1 MSNNST
7 VFLKVLFFLY
17 LIRNYLLSY
26 IIIRWTWTLENLF
39 YHKPQ
44 LVIKMFLTL
53 KIGCSVHEFK
63 LLLNLLDICA
73 SYSCL
78 VTTEQDVQ

>member
-1 MSNNST
+1 MRNNST
-7 VFLKVLFFLY
+7 VVLKVLFFFY
-17 LIRNYLLSY
+17 LIWNYLLSY
-26 IIIRWTWTLENLF
+26 IIIQWTWTLEKKIN
-39 YHKPQ
+39 HKPQ
-44 LVIKMFLTL
+44 FVIKMFLTL
-53 KIGCSVHEFK
+53 KICCSVHEFK

>member
-1 MSNNST
+1 MIYHYSMD
-7 VFLKVLFFLY
+7 LDIRIFF
-17 LIRNYLLSY
+17 
-26 IIIRWTWTLENLF
+26 F

-44 LVIKMFLTL
+44 LVIKIFLTL
-53 KIGCSVHEFK
+53 KIGCSVHEFI

-73 SYSCL
+73 SYFCL

>member
-1 MSNNST
+1 MD
-7 VFLKVLFFLY
+7 LD
-17 LIRNYLLSY
+17 
-26 IIIRWTWTLENLF
+26 IIIFF

-73 SYSCL
+73 SYSFL

>member
-1 MSNNST
+1 ME
-7 VFLKVLFFLY
+7 LE
-17 LIRNYLLSY
+17 
-26 IIIRWTWTLENLF
+26 LENLF

-44 LVIKMFLTL
+44 LVIQMFLTL
-53 KIGCSVHEFK
+53 KIGCSVYEFK

-73 SYSCL
+73 SYSCFR

>member
-1 MSNNST
+1 ME
-7 VFLKVLFFLY
+7 LE
-17 LIRNYLLSY
+17 
-26 IIIRWTWTLENLF
+26 LENLF

-44 LVIKMFLTL
+44 LVIKMSLTL
-53 KIGCSVHEFK
+53 NIGCSVHEFK
-63 LLLNLLDICA
+63 LLLSLLDICA

>member
-1 MSNNST
+1 MANEAGRA
-7 VFLKVLFFLY
+7 LLD
-17 LIRNYLLSY
+17 IRKKNV
-26 IIIRWTWTLENLF
+26 N
-39 YHKPQ
+39 HKPQ

-78 VTTEQDVQ
+78 VTIEQDVQ